1 MKVVFLLLCLAVVE
15 DELGAA
21 KKEEELGPVGREE
34 EMSWPRDPPLAEL
47 ISLIYIEQVTGRV
60 FWAGLFGI
68 QKLKAVL

>member
-1 MKVVFLLLCLAVVE
+1 MVE

-21 KKEEELGPVGREE
+21 EKEELGPVGRDE

-60 FWAGLFGI
+60 FLAGLF
-68 QKLKAVL
+68 